1 MKICNLQAYQNG
13 NISNNNNKKTKACK
27 KNEYKINMK
36 VYCFNLK
43 TSTITNM
50 KKITNAK

>member
-27 KNEYKINMK
+27 KMSIK
-36 VYCFNLK
+36 L
-43 TSTITNM
+43 T
-50 KKITNAK
+50 